1 MLEKRRKRI
10 EKDRIRY
17 AEAYEDYNLISCQ
30 KNGKPRYLASLNNEL
45 NRVCGLADLPHITV
59 HGLRHMYA
67 TILLERGVTLAKI
80 SALLGHSSINTTFDF
95 YVDVME
101 ENEKIMEFVNT
112 EFSAEHDTAR
122 RE

>member
-10 EKDRIRY
+10 EYERNRY
-17 AEAYEDYNLISCQ
+17 GEGYEDNNLISCQ
-30 KNGKPRYLASLNNEL
+30 NNGKPHYLASLNNEL
-45 NRVCGLADLPHITV
+45 NRICKLVELPHITV

-95 YVDVME
+95 YADVME
-101 ENEKIMEFVNT
+101 ENEKIMEFMNT
-112 EFSAEHDTAR
+112 EFSV
-122 RE
+122 